1 MESPGKMRMAPA
13 PMMISGDGMGTM
25 TCSIITPMKTENWP
39 WVLIKS
45 IIHCVISEINSL
57 SNSPYFITSDKNPV
71 KEILRSYMF
80 VWGHECFFDFHNQNA
95 TLCPLWN
102 FSLILSSTFK
112 KTPQLCCG
120 DEPSNYKIVR
130 GEWPKIIFL
139 RGLIPRRK
147 VLDLLRFLYPI
158 TNNRNILLWIVLT
171 VY

>member
-1 MESPGKMRMAPA
+1 MIHRIWRRAFGMESPGKMRMAPA

-57 SNSPYFITSDKNPV
+57 SNSPYLITSDKNPV

-102 FSLILSSTFK
+102 FSLIL
-112 KTPQLCCG
+112 
-120 DEPSNYKIVR
+120 
-130 GEWPKIIFL
+130 
-139 RGLIPRRK
+139 
-147 VLDLLRFLYPI
+147 LRFLYPI

-171 VY
+171 VH